1 MSKGCGIEHP
11 CTLNPASGD
20 NRNLY
25 HFMSADTEKPAF
37 DSVRR
42 RAFCISV
49 FLQVSAYMI
58 SSLSDLL
65 RQVTGDHRLH
75 TVLTVILHGLIVVP
89 ACESQHIQHPDHMV
103 DLGLNARSLPFKER
117 FLLGIGSCALCTP
130 VHEIEK
136 NRTMHP
142 GFFGM
147 WFSCLG
153 IIRQIQAFVLR
164 NEDKFTCPC
173 F

>member
-1 MSKGCGIEHP
+1 MYQPLGPMPDK
-11 CTLNPASGD
+11 PAS
-20 NRNLY
+20 
-25 HFMSADTEKPAF
+25 
-37 DSVRR
+37 DSVRKR
-42 RAFCISV
+42 VFCMSS

-75 TVLTVILHGLIVVP
+75 TVLTAILHGLIVVP

-136 NRTMHP
+136 TGRCIR
-142 GFFGM
+142 GFSVCGFPVSASSGRYKPLCCEM
-147 WFSCLG
+147 KTNP
-153 IIRQIQAFVLR
+153 RVLASKSAR
-164 NEDKFTCPC
+164 DRV
-173 F
+173 